1 MTMRM
6 NRNLQQMRGRRASPG
21 KSQTW
26 DTGGTQESMGT
37 FLIVTHRT
45 VDIEPREDASCG
57 HTVLNISNHQIIH
70 SLFPSLIININ
81 SY

>member
-1 MTMRM
+1 
-6 NRNLQQMRGRRASPG
+6 
-21 KSQTW
+21 
-26 DTGGTQESMGT
+26 MGT